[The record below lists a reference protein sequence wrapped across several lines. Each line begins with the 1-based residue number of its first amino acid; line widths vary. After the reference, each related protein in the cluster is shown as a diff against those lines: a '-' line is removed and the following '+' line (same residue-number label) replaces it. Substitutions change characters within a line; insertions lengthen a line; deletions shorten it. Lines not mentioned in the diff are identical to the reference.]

1 MMMTCDFTSFSTVL
15 QSYQED
21 ERLIMKSCAQLYPKA
36 KRNSILGFYLSVKN
50 TKFIDIYIPMSI

>member
-1 MMMTCDFTSFSTVL
+1 MMTCVFSTVL

-21 ERLIMKSCAQLYPKA
+21 EKLIMKGCAQWNPKA

-50 TKFIDIYIPMSI
+50 AKFIDIYILMSI